1 MKNTQ
6 NKIKQCSISPN
17 KQNNKTEEN
26 VQKLHARVFCTLKKT
41 HLKLGWKGKI
51 GSSILL
57 FRSLSHTSK

>member
-41 HLKLGWKGKI
+41 HLKLGWKDR
-51 GSSILL
+51 L
-57 FRSLSHTSK
+57 FNTAI